1 MGGNRWRLGG
11 AGDDLSIELPDE
23 SISDPVAV
31 QRTKA
36 ELERLIWRAF
46 TGRDEQVLRVLRAAV
61 GVLDGRTSPTLDARA
76 IQDSLRFAAFS
87 GRLKVERAERRVVPS
102 PADSTPDAVGPAPS
116 SKGGTTWF
124 SLKVLDEVGDPVDG
138 IDIAYS
144 LGTQRR
150 VVTTNGAGVARLD
163 GVDAGSSASAGIASL
178 AAVKQ
183 KLKPRWKTPRDPN
196 IASGPNVVVE
206 DVHDAAGSISVP
218 AETPTTLVL
227 TPYFKC
233 NEIPG
238 AHFAF
243 GRSFVR
249 SSAIAP
255 LAAIAEA
262 ITGDDDRKGMIWGH
276 TDLSGPEALNK
287 ELSER
292 RAKALHALL
301 TQDADAWEEL
311 YSGSADGPNWQEKWD
326 LEEAQHMLNALGVT
340 DDAGSAINEK
350 GIRDASTN
358 QAIHRFQAKDYPDCP
373 AEQADLPKSD
383 FLGKPGRKEL
393 FLAYAKRISRQ
404 PVPADRLGKI
414 GSAKFM
420 GCGEFNPVSLTV
432 KDEASR
438 RAVVFVYDPAAEPQG
453 LPCELRSMSP
463 CKANCG
469 PLAKE
474 LDPDGKPPYRCKIY
488 QQVAKRCPCTPGP
501 DLSHDLLVRLLLTVK
516 EADGMP
522 HVFILESDDG
532 TISQSQKL
540 SAATRATGGAYA
552 ELEYKT
558 LPEIHQYRLRCEGVA
573 EPYEVFPYTPYDD
586 LSKLSNPTVPPQ
598 VPTFIGAEGKDEG
611 DAPAPADDGTKVA

>member
-1 MGGNRWRLGG
+1 
-11 AGDDLSIELPDE
+11 
-23 SISDPVAV
+23 
-31 QRTKA
+31 
-36 ELERLIWRAF
+36 
-46 TGRDEQVLRVLRAAV
+46 
-61 GVLDGRTSPTLDARA
+61 
-76 IQDSLRFAAFS
+76 
-87 GRLKVERAERRVVPS
+87 
-102 PADSTPDAVGPAPS
+102 
-116 SKGGTTWF
+116 
-124 SLKVLDEVGDPVDG
+124 
-138 IDIAYS
+138 
-144 LGTQRR
+144 
-150 VVTTNGAGVARLD
+150 
-163 GVDAGSSASAGIASL
+163 
-178 AAVKQ
+178 
-183 KLKPRWKTPRDPN
+183 
-196 IASGPNVVVE
+196 
-206 DVHDAAGSISVP
+206 VP
-218 AETPTTLVL
+218 AETPTTLVR

-233 NEIPG
+233 NEIEG

-255 LAAIAEA
+255 LASIAEA

-287 ELSER
+287 ELSAR
-292 RAKALHALL
+292 RAKALYALL

-311 YSGSADGPNWQEKWD
+311 FSGTADGPNWQEKWD

-340 DDAGSAINEK
+340 DDAGAAINEK
-350 GIRDASTN
+350 GIRDASTK
-358 QAIHRFQAKDYPDCP
+358 QAIHRFQAKNYPDCP
-373 AEQADLPKSD
+373 AEQADLPQSD

-393 FLAYAKRISRQ
+393 FLAYAKRIARK

-453 LPCELRSMSP
+453 LPCQLRSMGP
-463 CKANCG
+463 CNSNCG

-474 LDPDGKPPYRCKIY
+474 PDPDGKPPYRCKIY
-488 QQVAKRCPCTPGP
+488 QQVAKRCPCTAGP
-501 DLSHDLLVRLLLTVK
+501 DLSHDLLVRMLLTVK

-522 HVFILESDDG
+522 HVFVLESDDG

-573 EPYEVFPYTPYDD
+573 EPYEVFPFTPYDD
-586 LSKLSNPTVPPQ
+586 LSKLSNPTVPQQ
-598 VPTFIGAEGKDEG
+598 VPAMIGAEGTDAG
-611 DAPAPADDGTKVA
+611 DSPTPAKDGTAVA